1 MNFKGKF
8 YYVKRFLFLLAA
20 SLFWIAVWYLISVK
34 IAKPLILPSPFDVFG
49 QIVKWC
55 LDARFFKIIGTS
67 LLNVLCGV
75 LLGLLFGTV
84 FAILTSY
91 SPFFSTLFTPLITV
105 IKVTPIASFILLLV
119 LWMKR
124 ESIPS
129 FISVMI
135 VLPIV
140 WANIA
145 SGIKSVDKNLVAVSR
160 VYKLPLFKRLRYL
173 YFPTLM
179 PYIFSSFRSSL
190 GLAWKAG
197 ISAEIL
203 TSPMNSIGREML
215 EANTYLWRTELFA
228 WTVVVILLS
237 LIMEK
242 VFVFILDRFSKKFVS
257 KRGQIC
263 LQ

>member
-1 MNFKGKF
+1 MKLKNKF
-8 YYVKRFLFLLAA
+8 SGIKRFLFVLTA
-20 SLFWIAVWYLISVK
+20 SLFWIAVWHFASLK
-34 IAKPLILPSPFDVFG
+34 IGKPLILPSPFDVFV
-49 QIVKWC
+49 QIWEW
-55 LDARFFKIIGTS
+55 LHESRFLTVIGTS

-75 LLGLLFGTV
+75 LLGLIFGTL
-84 FAILTSY
+84 FAVLTTFSR
-91 SPFFSTLFTPLITV
+91 FFGTLFAPLVTV
-105 IKVTPIASFILLLV
+105 IKVTPVASFILLLV

-129 FISVMI
+129 FISVLI

-145 SGIKSVDKNLVAVSR
+145 SGIKSVDKNLEAVAK
-160 VYKLPLFKRLRYL
+160 VYKLSFFKRLRYL

-179 PYIFSSFRSSL
+179 PYILSSFKSSL

-203 TSPMNSIGREML
+203 TSPMNTIGREMSD
-215 EANTYLWRTELFA
+215 ARTYLMCTELFA
-228 WTVVVILLS
+228 WTVVVIVLS

-242 VFVFILDRFSKKFVS
+242 LFVFLLDIISKNS
-257 KRGQIC
+257 
-263 LQ
+263 